1 MCVLLLLL
9 WDSDDKIRVCKYL
22 CIRIKF
28 VDQKPLKIIFLD
40 QEGECAVLTVNIVCD
55 SVVLHLAVFQVLDA
69 G

>member
-40 QEGECAVLTVNIVCD
+40 QEGECAVLTVNIVCG
-55 SVVLHLAVFQVLDA
+55 SVVLQLAVLQVLDA

>member
-9 WDSDDKIRVCKYL
+9 WDSDDMIRVCKYL

-40 QEGECAVLTVNIVCD
+40 QEGECAVLTVNIVCG
-55 SVVLHLAVFQVLDA
+55 SVVLQLTVFQVLDA

>member
-9 WDSDDKIRVCKYL
+9 WDPDDKIRVCKYL

-40 QEGECAVLTVNIVCD
+40 QEGECAVLTVNIVCG
-55 SVVLHLAVFQVLDA
+55 SVVLQLTVFQVLDA